1 MNIRV
6 RSISHE
12 IILHSHLS
20 RNPLDSKVKSY
31 CKTTHI
37 EAAITSHLFEGK
49 MHCWPKPPHVRN
61 PVYKASH
68 ISCTSNFQLLP
79 AASNCFKKIH
89 MSSRRIVG
97 YVQVSRDTAHPKV
110 QAKLILNLQT
120 CFQYGFAVD
129 TAGLTSDER
138 ITNSIQ
144 CQKIGLPNR
153 KVVFQPSICRGYV
166 SFTECT
172 GKHFQLGLAKR
183 LHTPLECT
191 GKHFQLGLSIRFHLH
206 LECTLPETNV
216 APENRP
222 PQ

>member
-49 MHCWPKPPHVRN
+49 MHCWSKPPHVRN

-144 CQKIGLPNR
+144 CQCKQQ
-153 KVVFQPSICRGYV
+153 V
-166 SFTECT
+166 E
-172 GKHFQLGLAKR
+172 
-183 LHTPLECT
+183 
-191 GKHFQLGLSIRFHLH
+191 LH
-206 LECTLPETNV
+206 LSAGHTTHGWSRKLRRTP
-216 APENRP
+216 ARRS
-222 PQ
+222 QFFLMSH